1 MAIQLSGSL
10 AITGSLVATSQIV
23 AQTLNVQQ
31 VTSSIVYSSGS
42 NIFGNSVSNTQ
53 QFTGS
58 LQVSSSTSYILGNV
72 GIGTTSPATK
82 LDVIGNIRN
91 SNAGQTV
98 YTEIQNDGLYAT
110 GTDLYLLAPA
120 SKFMSFYTGGGERLR
135 IASTGIACF
144 ACQVCVP
151 NIISTG
157 ASGGRYATFN
167 APTNGG
173 YITFEAGG
181 TPFGD
186 LGSYCAQYGTGDAT
200 TLSLQSRTGYAL
212 ALGTNSTEKVRIDTT
227 GNLMVGSVSAGN
239 AGSIN
244 VSVGCAGT
252 TAGGLQLWAATNQTH
267 YVQFGD
273 GTAGGAPY
281 AGYVAYAHATDTLS
295 LGTATATRAIISSTG
310 VACFANTVC
319 APMVLASGCVGIGT
333 TSPNY
338 ILDLQTTSTF
348 ITNNLKVNASAA
360 ANNYAEIAFQLWSGA
375 GSGQNVFGGS
385 ETSRP
390 SAVIRALSEDDA
402 ARGALLF
409 ATFNGGATNATL
421 TEKMRITS
429 CGNVWIGND
438 SNPMLEIAN
447 GGSADVLSGI
457 KWRVGGARDDYG
469 GIYTAAA
476 SAYNNY
482 VAFYTRCSATT
493 VGERMRITSGGNVG
507 IGTTSP
513 GTSKLYVSGDAT
525 NYGITS
531 EAPSGYGKLI
541 LKQTSGQAWSV
552 GLSSNDLFFYYG
564 GTSAGTRVTFANG
577 GNVGIGTTSPVGKL
591 NVFGAKPNSTS
602 TDTALLTIDDS
613 TSFAS
618 GVGGSL
624 LLRGN
629 YRGLGDQV
637 AGAGIEASKVNSTD
651 GDYGFNMLFYTR
663 QNGSSLAEKMRIT
676 SGGNVLIGTTTGDG
690 YKLQIVGASQAT
702 ATFGQTYAGVA
713 AYSQW
718 VNSSGAFVM
727 GLDGA
732 AGTTERMRIT
742 AAGLVGIG
750 TTAPAVKLDIQS
762 SSSGTSLGDGMLLKL
777 KNTSTTTNTRS
788 GITFGNIDG
797 IGGSLAM
804 QSAILKNSATGEY
817 DMTFDLYGGSAGWQ
831 EGLLYL
837 DSNPGRVGIGT
848 TSPIYTLDVRGGGM
862 FNGDLRLD
870 NNELNTPKTLFF
882 SANSTTGDSY
892 GNIKWYNVQW
902 DGYTR
907 GEIVVEGDG
916 ALANGRM
923 VFKTG
928 ASGGNATEKMRIT
941 SAGIA
946 CFACTVCTPRIVAG
960 EAILGNSYTC
970 TFPVACVGGTYATV
984 IPPNTLN
991 SLTVYLAHI
1000 YYDNGTASPYTANT
1014 AFIFKTTNT
1023 NGGGTDNAYFPM
1035 TSTHQGG
1042 TGCWS
1047 FRTIAGTGQVSS
1059 GLQIQAHS
1067 FANNISNATLYLVR
1081 LA

>member
-58 LQVSSSTSYILGNV
+58 LQVSGSTSYILGNV

-135 IASTGIACF
+135 IASTGISCF
-144 ACQVCVP
+144 ACQICAPVAIFSGCVGIGTTTP
-151 NIISTG
+151 NAQLHVSSVEFDDTYVKIEQ
-157 ASGGRYATFN
+157 RR
-167 APTNGG
+167 GG
-173 YITFEAGG
+173 YASSLNLIGATDDGAKYNRIMSQTCGG
-181 TPFGD
+181 TNHWQIGGGGVASTMVF
-186 LGSYCAQYGTGDAT
+186 LTG
-200 TLSLQSRTGYAL
+200 
-212 ALGTNSTEKVRIDTT
+212 NTERVRLDTT
-227 GNLMVGSVSAGN
+227 GNLMVGSISAGN
-239 AGSIN
+239 AGTIN

-252 TAGGLQLWAATNQTH
+252 TAGGIQLWAATNQTH

-513 GTSKLYVSGDAT
+513 ASFLHIGTYASAGKYIDSSTLPNTPS
-525 NYGITS
+525 NYLITLS
-531 EAPSGYGKLI
+531 PPSTTG
-541 LKQTSGQAWSV
+541 
-552 GLSSNDLFFYYG
+552 YYG
-564 GTSAGTRVTFANG
+564 G
-577 GNVGIGTTSPVGKL
+577 GIGWSEGTNTAAGI
-591 NVFGAKPNSTS
+591 NAYDDGAGG
-602 TDTALLTIDDS
+602 ALGL
-613 TSFAS
+613 SFATGTNS
-618 GVGGSL
+618 GL
-624 LLRGN
+624 
-629 YRGLGDQV
+629 
-637 AGAGIEASKVNSTD
+637 
-651 GDYGFNMLFYTR
+651 
-663 QNGSSLAEKMRIT
+663 
-676 SGGNVLIGTTTGDG
+676 
-690 YKLQIVGASQAT
+690 
-702 ATFGQTYAGVA
+702 
-713 AYSQW
+713 
-718 VNSSGAFVM
+718 
-727 GLDGA
+727 
-732 AGTTERMRIT
+732 TERMRIT
-742 AAGLVGIG
+742 SAGAVAIRATCIGLSDIADRTLLLGSRPGNADIVSFGFDPGGTWKAGFDYKGSDGQLEWWTNNGSWCRRIMYGPTGTACFSNTVCAPAAIFTECVGI
-750 TTAPAVKLDIQS
+750 
-762 SSSGTSLGDGMLLKL
+762 
-777 KNTSTTTNTRS
+777 N
-788 GITFGNIDG
+788 
-797 IGGSLAM
+797 
-804 QSAILKNSATGEY
+804 
-817 DMTFDLYGGSAGWQ
+817 
-831 EGLLYL
+831 
-837 DSNPGRVGIGT
+837 T
-848 TSPIYTLDVRGGGM
+848 TSPGATLHVGG
-862 FNGDLRLD
+862 
-870 NNELNTPKTLFF
+870 
-882 SANSTTGDSY
+882 TTGDRSIFICSSCKTSNPAY
-892 GNIKWYNVQW
+892 LRLIGVNSNDATTQFQIVHRGNHSNGGYTDRIDFGVNSGVSWCERVIRLDFNGNVGMCEGSLSVAGGVKFGNGSSTLNYYEQGTWTPRLKNGSFTTNVGGPNTGWYIRVGNIV
-902 DGYTR
+902 T
-907 GEIVVEGDG
+907 
-916 ALANGRM
+916 
-923 VFKTG
+923 
-928 ASGGNATEKMRIT
+928 
-941 SAGIA
+941 
-946 CFACTVCTPRIVAG
+946 
-960 EAILGNSYTC
+960 
-970 TFPVACVGGTYATV
+970 VGGTLSWTDGSGAQDG
-984 IPPNTLN
+984 N
-991 SLTVYLAHI
+991 SLQIACLPFASNNATDFRSVGQFGAPSPSSIGFKNACAQMTLIVDPGASFIYIIENYQSGTYLTYSH
-1000 YYDNGTASPYTANT
+1000 SPCANT
-1014 AFIFKTTNT
+1014 SGIIYGFQATYI
-1023 NGGGTDNAYFPM
+1023 
-1035 TSTHQGG
+1035 
-1042 TGCWS
+1042 TG
-1047 FRTIAGTGQVSS
+1047 
-1059 GLQIQAHS
+1059 
-1067 FANNISNATLYLVR
+1067 
-1081 LA
+1081 